1 MRFSKEKAGLVSSG
15 MLLLAS
21 MPVVAADCALPSTY
35 TWTSTGSLAKPKSGW
50 TAVKDFTDVVVD
62 GKHLVYASTADGSG
76 TYGAMNFAPFSD
88 WSDMATANQVKSSFT
103 AVAPTLFYFKPK
115 DIWVIAY
122 QWGSSTFTYRTSSD
136 PTNPEKWSSEE
147 ALFSGQIA
155 KPDVA
160 IDQTVIGDDTHMYLF
175 FAGDNGKI
183 YRSSMSINEFPGNFG
198 ESSEIVMSGEK
209 NDLFEAVQVY
219 TVKGQNKYLML
230 VEAIGSQGQR
240 YFRSFVSSSLDG
252 KWEPQAASESKPFA
266 GKANVDATWSEDFSH
281 GDLVRTNPDQTMT
294 VDPCNL
300 QLLYQGRD
308 PTATSDNYNTLP
320 WQPAVLSLKK

>member
-21 MPVVAADCALPSTY
+21 VPVVAADCALPSTY
-35 TWTSTGSLAKPKSGW
+35 SWKSTGSLAKPKSGW

-62 GKHLVYASTADGSG
+62 GKHLVYASTTDGSG

-88 WSDMATANQVKSSFT
+88 WSDMATADQVKSSFK

-155 KPDVA
+155 EPDAA

-183 YRSSMSINEFPGNFG
+183 YRSSMSIDEFPGNFG
-198 ESSEIVMSGEK
+198 KSSEIIMSGDK

-230 VEAIGSQGQR
+230 VEAIGSSGQR
-240 YFRSFVSSSLDG
+240 YFRSFVSSSLD
-252 KWEPQAASESKPFA
+252 ASESKPFA

-294 VDPCNL
+294 VDACNL

-308 PTATSDNYNTLP
+308 PTATSGNYSTLP